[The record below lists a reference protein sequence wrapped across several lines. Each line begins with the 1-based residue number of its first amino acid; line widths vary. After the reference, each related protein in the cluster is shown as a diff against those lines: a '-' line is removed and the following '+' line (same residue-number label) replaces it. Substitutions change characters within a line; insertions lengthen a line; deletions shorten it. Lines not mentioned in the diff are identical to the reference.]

1 MKFSRRQLLTY
12 AGGLGVAALGG
23 ALLAPFVRDQGYRR
37 PHLAAPPP
45 GPHYR
50 GERPNIALVLVDD
63 LAAGVV
69 GENPRFPFLQ
79 TPHIDALAHE
89 GASFPE
95 SFVPTSVCSPSRAS
109 LLTGTYPHT
118 HGVLINDVKD
128 LGAELPNFPS
138 LLKQAGYETGFVGKW
153 HMDNARAGPRL
164 DFDTWLSFAGQG
176 VYENPILNENG
187 LEYKAHGYV
196 TDVLSDYAA
205 EWVQR
210 PRDRPFCLIVSHKAM
225 HVPFE
230 AAARHRFAFAG
241 ARLPEPANF
250 NETFAD
256 KPAWQRRYKL
266 CGLGPDTWD
275 ACDPA
280 DIPASLPL
288 EPWNPQ
294 DHELL
299 TYLRTLLA
307 VNDGVG
313 LLREALASVGQLE
326 NTLVIFTSDNGFL
339 LGAHR
344 LFDKRVMYEESVRV
358 PLFMRY
364 PKRIAAG
371 SKPKGMVSSLDLAP
385 TVLELAGVTVP
396 DSMQGRSLWPLLE
409 DEQVSWRDTL
419 LYEYFQEY
427 GPGVPTILGVRTER
441 YKYVTYPELPD
452 DIGELY
458 DLEKDPG
465 ELRNLIGVPR
475 YGEVVQMMQGR
486 LEAQLAQT
494 GYALATEAT
503 SAD

>member
-1 MKFSRRQLLTY
+1 MISRRQLLTY

-69 GENPRFPFLQ
+69 GESPRFPFLQ
-79 TPHIDALAHE
+79 TPHIDALARE

-118 HGVLINDVKD
+118 HGVLINDVRD

-138 LLKQAGYETGFVGKW
+138 LLKAVGYETGFVGKW

-176 VYENPILNENG
+176 VYENPVLNENG